1 MVLNGIDNTVRKMT
15 DTEKNENPL
24 KTQKWATIDTA
35 IGNIADKNERDK
47 QNAAYFQIQTKG
59 QEVIDMLLQKNI
71 QYGNSVLEPNR
82 IFSKADA
89 SEQFKVRIDDKLNR
103 LILGNDSMESDEDII
118 FDLIGYLIL
127 LLVHQ
132 EHYTRPL
139 PEDDET

>member
-1 MVLNGIDNTVRKMT
+1 MMEDKRT
-15 DTEKNENPL
+15 NENTNKDDPL
-24 KTQKWATIDTA
+24 RNQRWASMPNPKEHH
-35 IGNIADKNERDK
+35 GK
-47 QNAAYFQIQTKG
+47 AYFQIKSKG
-59 QEVIDMLLQKNI
+59 QEVIDMLLKKNI

-82 IFSKADA
+82 IFSKADS
-89 SEQFKVRIDDKLNR
+89 SEQIKVRIDDKLNR